1 MIRPKPTIFLVHLPN
16 TKTQNKKPRPR
27 LIQEARM
34 LFNDFA
40 YIYPICVY
48 TAPVH
53 ADRKATHD
61 AMLSVAAQKDFHF
74 SVSHQLQAF

>member
-40 YIYPICVY
+40 YIPYIYPDFLTKLRLGGANFIPIILSYVIRTVY
-48 TAPVH
+48 
-53 ADRKATHD
+53 
-61 AMLSVAAQKDFHF
+61 
-74 SVSHQLQAF
+74 

>member
-40 YIYPICVY
+40 YIRVLGD
-48 TAPVH
+48 ASSQR
-53 ADRKATHD
+53 ADFR
-61 AMLSVAAQKDFHF
+61 
-74 SVSHQLQAF
+74 